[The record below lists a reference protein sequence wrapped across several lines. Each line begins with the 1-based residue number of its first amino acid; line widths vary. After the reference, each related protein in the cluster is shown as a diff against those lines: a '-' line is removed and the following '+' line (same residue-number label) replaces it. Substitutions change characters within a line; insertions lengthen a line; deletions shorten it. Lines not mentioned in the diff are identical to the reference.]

1 MKKEN
6 YIFGKHPV
14 LDLLKREPSRIK
26 KLFVKDGSEILE
38 DRNFLRDTSRA
49 KIRITTADNSF
60 FNRMIK
66 DGNHQ
71 GIVAICEEK
80 KLLSLAEYFAL
91 VEGKEDAKVVLLDEI
106 QDTHN
111 FGAIIRNCAA
121 FGADVIVAD
130 RRQAPVDGNVYKTS
144 AGTVDI
150 VNIVSVPNINEAIR
164 KLKEEKFW
172 VYGLDGGS
180 KEVLDGKDMKGERS
194 AIVVG
199 GESSGIRSETKKLCD
214 KLISIPM
221 EKDVESLNASVSV
234 AIALY
239 EIRR

>member
-1 MKKEN
+1 MKREN

-26 KLFVKDGSEILE
+26 KLFVKEGSELLE
-38 DRNFLRDTSRA
+38 DRNFLRDTSKA
-49 KIRITTADNSF
+49 KIRITTADISF

-71 GIVAICEEK
+71 GVVAICEEK
-80 KLLSLAEYFAL
+80 KTLSLNEYFAL
-91 VEGKEDAKVVLLDEI
+91 IKDKEDAVVVVLDEI

-111 FGAIIRNCAA
+111 FGAIIRNSAA
-121 FGADVIVAD
+121 FGADIIVGS
-130 RRQAPVDGNVYKTS
+130 RRQAPIDGNVYKTS
-144 AGTVDI
+144 AGTVDL
-150 VNIVSVPNINEAIR
+150 VNIVSVSNINEAIR

-172 VYGLDGGS
+172 VYGLDGTA
-180 KEVLDGKDMKGERS
+180 KEVIDGKDMKGERS

-199 GESSGIRSETKKLCD
+199 GEGSGMHAETKKICD
-214 KLISIPM
+214 KLISIKM
-221 EKDVESLNASVSV
+221 EKNVESLNASVSV